1 MITEEETSFAEEQD
15 PEVALVVQ
23 GERGEIL
30 QMEED
35 YGISIHAITG
45 TNRIHT
51 IKLQGQVKN
60 RTISMLLD
68 SGSTHNFISQALVKE
83 LQLNIEPCLPIKV
96 TVTNGE
102 NLNCVRKIN
111 QFGWRLTQGEFHT
124 HMYVISLGGY
134 DAVLGIQ
141 WMQTVSPIS
150 LDFEKREVLIHG
162 KGKKR

>member
-1 MITEEETSFAEEQD
+1 MITEEEETSSAEEQD

-45 TNRIHT
+45 TNGIHT

-68 SGSTHNFISQALVKE
+68 SGSTHNFIS
-83 LQLNIEPCLPIKV
+83 P
-96 TVTNGE
+96 
-102 NLNCVRKIN
+102 
-111 QFGWRLTQGEFHT
+111 
-124 HMYVISLGGY
+124 
-134 DAVLGIQ
+134 
-141 WMQTVSPIS
+141 
-150 LDFEKREVLIHG
+150 
-162 KGKKR
+162 